1 MTMPGQTPDNQYSPT
16 TSAAWEPAP
25 TTGHGQQIAV
35 TPQYATQQKSK
46 TMALVLLLLFGG
58 LGVHNFYLGHNGR
71 GIVELSLTILG
82 WLTLVFIIGA
92 VFLVIVGIWV
102 FIELFQTLL
111 GGDSVTDAN
120 GLPLA

>member
-16 TSAAWEPAP
+16 TSAAWEPTP
-25 TTGHGQQIAV
+25 TTGYGQQLAV

-46 TMALVLLLLFGG
+46 AMALVLLLLFGG
-58 LGVHNFYLGHNGR
+58 LGVHNFYLGHTSR
-71 GIVELSLTILG
+71 GIAQLSLTILG
-82 WLTLVFIIGA
+82 WLTAVFIIGA

-102 FIELFQTLL
+102 FIELFQILL
-111 GGDSVTDAN
+111 GSDSVTDAN